1 MTFELGMR
9 AVERIRMV
17 MNDLEMMI
25 DDDDGDGPSKLL
37 PFSRNRVQICGC
49 VEVSSREG
57 EWSAH
62 HHHNHRHD

>member
-1 MTFELGMR
+1 
-9 AVERIRMV
+9 MV